1 MGRTQDATL
10 KEFIK
15 NVRLLN
21 GDGVTIK
28 DLTDEK
34 LAVLFPNIKAEMLI
48 KVLMYFFKRGSKV
61 NLSTDGVFSNEQ
73 GTLSIIPYKRF
84 EARGAYVWTDAQDKS
99 MSVYYDYDYYIIESF
114 YSYEW
119 HFKLENRTTAKVVW
133 DEVKTPADDAKVIV
147 KFPNI
152 TVKVVL
158 KNVSTMNNELAK
170 ALVSDIYECPG
181 TKGTFDWAMNL
192 FKKLHSLAAVER
204 YFNVSTEGL
213 VNFHCKYID
222 RRLVNSYGK
231 FEKFSI
237 GYDVENGSF
246 GVSDNNGNRISHNKD
261 LGEKKMEFLGD
272 ETGAGEKISKLR
284 KGLDSFLKKYGK
296 ISF

>member
-1 MGRTQDATL
+1 MSKAQDAAL
-10 KEFIK
+10 AEYIK
-15 NVRLLN
+15 DVRLLN
-21 GDGVTIK
+21 GNGVTIK
-28 DLTDEK
+28 DLTYEK

-48 KVLMYFFKRGSKV
+48 KVLMYFFKRGSAV
-61 NLSTDGVFSNEQ
+61 NLSTEGVFSNEQ

-84 EARGAYVWTDAQDKS
+84 ETRGAYVWTDARDKN
-99 MSVYYDYDYYIIESF
+99 MSVYYDYDHLVIESF

-147 KFPNI
+147 KFPNT

-158 KNVSTMNNELAK
+158 KNVTTMNNELAK
-170 ALVSDIYECPG
+170 AIVSDIYECPG

-192 FKKLHSLAAVER
+192 FKKLHSYAAVES
-204 YFNVSTEGL
+204 YFHVSTEGL
-213 VNFHCKYID
+213 VDFHCKYIN
-222 RRLVNSYGK
+222 RKLVNSYGK

-246 GVSDNNGNRISHNKD
+246 GVSDNNGNRIRHNKD
-261 LGEKKMEFLGD
+261 LGKNKMEYLGD
-272 ETGAGEKISKLR
+272 ETAAGEKISELR
-284 KGLDSFLKKYGK
+284 EALESFLEKYGK
-296 ISF
+296 IPF